1 MTNSISQNHFRI
13 LAIAPT
19 TRGFGFAVLD
29 GNETLVDWGVRRID
43 GKIKN
48 TWSLAMV
55 EKLVARYQPGVMVLQ
70 DTLAKSSRRAP
81 RIKALTKRIIAL
93 AKGHKVR
100 VKLFTFE
107 KVRKIF
113 FADGKGT
120 KHALAEII
128 AKQFPGELSSYMP
141 PKRRAW
147 TNEDSRMDIFDAVA
161 LALMP
166 QRAQRGNSGDA

>member
-55 EKLVARYQPGVMVLQ
+55 EKLVARFVTACLR
-70 DTLAKSSRRAP
+70 AKEDQSCSFLKEALKLV
-81 RIKALTKRIIAL
+81 RI
-93 AKGHKVR
+93 
-100 VKLFTFE
+100 
-107 KVRKIF
+107 
-113 FADGKGT
+113 
-120 KHALAEII
+120 
-128 AKQFPGELSSYMP
+128 
-141 PKRRAW
+141 PK
-147 TNEDSRMDIFDAVA
+147 
-161 LALMP
+161 
-166 QRAQRGNSGDA
+166 

>member
-1 MTNSISQNHFRI
+1 MNPLPQKHFRI

-55 EKLVARYQPGVMVLQ
+55 KKLVARYQPGVMVLQ

-81 RIKALTKRIIAL
+81 RIKALTHVRNEKRL
-93 AKGHKVR
+93 
-100 VKLFTFE
+100 
-107 KVRKIF
+107 
-113 FADGKGT
+113 
-120 KHALAEII
+120 
-128 AKQFPGELSSYMP
+128 
-141 PKRRAW
+141 
-147 TNEDSRMDIFDAVA
+147 
-161 LALMP
+161 
-166 QRAQRGNSGDA
+166 

>member
-1 MTNSISQNHFRI
+1 M
-13 LAIAPT
+13 AIAPT

-55 EKLVARYQPGVMVLQ
+55 KKLVARYQPGVMVLQ

-93 AKGHKVR
+93 AAGHKVS

-107 KVRKIF
+107 KVRRIF
-113 FADGKGT
+113 FADG
-120 KHALAEII
+120 
-128 AKQFPGELSSYMP
+128 
-141 PKRRAW
+141 
-147 TNEDSRMDIFDAVA
+147 
-161 LALMP
+161 
-166 QRAQRGNSGDA
+166 